1 VVDFC
6 GVFLRRDFY
15 SFGEIVMSQLKTP
28 QVFVR
33 RFDAVRARML
43 QVQMARAVIRSLI
56 LLVSGLA
63 LLAAMDYLWE
73 VPRIVRQ
80 IGLYGLVAGVS
91 AAAIAWI
98 VAAVRRSNRPRTA
111 LEIEER
117 FPELGQ
123 SVRTAVQ
130 FGGRSGAAIAED
142 GVRSTLVD
150 ALEEQV
156 DTETGPLPIEAIV
169 PTRRMKVALAASALL
184 CAALAALCVTDSNW
198 NTAAHRALLEEL
210 PYTRMEVSPG
220 TILIEQG
227 RDLMIAI
234 ELSGRTN
241 RQVTLFTRQA
251 GDESAD
257 WQEQQVVEDDVK
269 PSENGSLR
277 YEIPLTKIKEPFD
290 YRVVAGKLASDE
302 FHVTLKYPL
311 RIDKV
316 EVALTPPEYTR
327 GETTTVVEGNI
338 QALEGTQAAFRFELD
353 RAPVAAKVL
362 LADPRD
368 RLARDAD
375 EQPAPEE
382 IPVTIDGNVL
392 TMRLE
397 LTQDKVYSLA
407 AISADDMPLPENS
420 FRIRVRKD
428 QPPSVSFDSP
438 HEALEV
444 HTLAEVLMRLRA
456 RDDFGLTT
464 AGLVF
469 QVNNEEEHTLL
480 QKDFEEALAEAEQ
493 EAADGKRLPP
503 TTQAVLDKLLPLE
516 HFELTQR
523 DSVTYY
529 AFAEDNFPGGARRTE
544 SDLRF
549 IDIRPFRRTYKL
561 FDPPD
566 GGVPMG
572 GKPLPLL
579 DELIARQ
586 RFALN
591 RTMQLARRMQKAL
604 AAGSAG
610 PAAKDDL
617 TVVDNLIEFQ
627 QKLAG
632 STRDLAEAL
641 QERNVAGNDLLF
653 QAEESML
660 AAVDS
665 LTAGKYDNAVLQE
678 KDALHYLIEGRNVL
692 TIATLKK
699 SPKTQAELRAY
710 QRMQMQKLRKP
721 KDEDAAEEIASR
733 LRELADKEEFVYE
746 TLTGLQLDEEMPGSG
761 GSGGSGKSKKKPEQP
776 PESKNE
782 PKEVAAA
789 DPPEGQTPNDA
800 ENPEQSPGSDGKN
813 ASGQKGQDASQN
825 DKPADDTA
833 DDEPGEKPD
842 AARSRAE
849 LVETQADIAAEAAG
863 LQGLVEKLKDV
874 SELAKSRMTESLKMA
889 ERAAGSLERGDSK
902 DAGEAAGKASGMF
915 RELARNIEGLGAA
928 ETSQKIAAA
937 RNVSEELSQAE
948 RDFAS
953 AVDREQRDSASG
965 SESPEKNGKRR
976 PGQSTKP
983 KDDENKSPGSGGQGS
998 EDQENASG
1006 GSGTGSK
1013 DRADQAGNGG
1023 AAGEQRAEKLAS
1035 RAERIAEAG
1044 KTLEDILQGIT
1055 RSNEPGDR
1063 EAVAGVQELL
1073 TQGKLAEAVKR
1084 LEAQAPALRAGKAR
1098 ETSAEARDMADRF
1111 EAGAQRLEGLHR
1123 AIVAPRIADLMKA
1136 EREAVEL
1143 QEKLERLETQSQ
1155 IGAWH
1160 READELVEQLEKLDL
1175 AEEARDELVEAMKEA
1190 GWSAE
1195 RLLGNWDWTLRSG
1208 HYGAPLVYH
1217 RSIKH
1222 VVSDLHSIIQELI
1235 LGDLRGS
1242 ADENTPPQYERL
1254 VERYYQILSSDK

>member
-1 VVDFC
+1 
-6 GVFLRRDFY
+6 
-15 SFGEIVMSQLKTP
+15 MNQLKTP

-43 QVQMARAVIRSLI
+43 QVQMARAAIRSLV
-56 LLVSGLA
+56 LLVSGLS
-63 LLAAMDYLWE
+63 LLATMDYVWE
-73 VPRIVRQ
+73 VPQIVRQ
-80 IGLYGLVAGVS
+80 IGLYGLVAGAS
-91 AAAIAWI
+91 AAAISWI
-98 VAAVRRSNRPRTA
+98 VAAVRQSNRPRTA
-111 LEIEER
+111 LEIEEH

-130 FGGRSGAAIAED
+130 FGGRSGSAIAED

-156 DTETGPLPIEAIV
+156 DTETGPLPIEAII
-169 PTRRMKVALAASALL
+169 PTRRMKVALVASALL
-184 CAALAALCVTDSNW
+184 CAALATLCVKDSNW

-227 RDLMIAI
+227 SDLTIGI

-241 RQVTLFTRQA
+241 RQVTLFTRKA
-251 GDESAD
+251 GEESAD
-257 WQEQQVVEDDVK
+257 WQEQQAVEDDVK
-269 PSENGSLR
+269 PTENGSLR

-290 YRVVAGKLASDE
+290 YRVVAGKLSSDE

-311 RIDKV
+311 RIENV

-327 GETTTVVEGNI
+327 GETTTVTEGNV
-338 QALEGTQAAFRFELD
+338 QALEGTQAVFRFELD

-375 EQPAPEE
+375 EAPAPEE

-392 TMRLE
+392 TMQLE

-407 AISADDMPLPENS
+407 AVSADDMPLPENS

-438 HEALEV
+438 QEALEV

-456 RDDFGLTT
+456 RDDFGLTK

-480 QKDFEEALAEAEQ
+480 QKDFEEALAEAEK

-523 DSVTYY
+523 DSVTYF

-566 GGVPMG
+566 GGGAMG

-586 RFALN
+586 RFSLN
-591 RTMQLARRMQKAL
+591 RTMQLARRMQKVL
-604 AAGSAG
+604 SAGSAG
-610 PAAKDDL
+610 PAARDDL

-627 QKLAG
+627 QKLAA

-665 LTAGKYDNAVLQE
+665 LTAGKYDNGVLQE
-678 KDALHYLIEGRNVL
+678 KDALHYLIEGRQVL
-692 TIATLKK
+692 TIGISKK
-699 SPKTQAELRAY
+699 SSKTQAELRAF

-746 TLTGLQLDEEMPGSG
+746 TLTGLKLDEEMPGSD
-761 GSGGSGKSKKKPEQP
+761 GSGGSGKSKKSSEQP
-776 PESKNE
+776 AERKNE
-782 PKEVAAA
+782 PTEVAAA
-789 DPPEGQTPNDA
+789 DPQESQKPNDA
-800 ENPEQSPGSDGKN
+800 QNPEQALGTEGKTG
-813 ASGQKGQDASQN
+813 SGQKGQDAVQGEKSGE
-825 DKPADDTA
+825 KPADDSA
-833 DDEPGEKPD
+833 DGEPDEKLD

-849 LVETQADIAAEAAG
+849 LVETQADIAAEAG
-863 LQGLVEKLKDV
+863 ELQRLVEKLKDV
-874 SELAKSRMTESLKMA
+874 SDLAKSRMAESLKTA

-915 RELARNIEGLGAA
+915 RELARNVEGLGAK

-937 RNVSEELSQAE
+937 RSVSEELSQAE

-953 AVDREQRDSASG
+953 AVEREQRDSASG
-965 SESPEKNGKRR
+965 SESPEKNDKRR
-976 PGQSTKP
+976 PSQSNKP
-983 KDDENKSPGSGGQGS
+983 NDDENKSPGSGGKGN
-998 EDQENASG
+998 EDHENASG
-1006 GSGTGSK
+1006 GSGKSSK
-1013 DRADQAGNGG
+1013 DRADQDGSGG
-1023 AAGEQRAEKLAS
+1023 DAGEQRAEKLAS

-1044 KTLEDILQGIT
+1044 KTLEDILKGIT
-1055 RSNEPGDR
+1055 RSNEPADR

-1111 EAGAQRLEGLHR
+1111 EATAQRLEGLHR

-1143 QEKLERLETQSQ
+1143 QEKLERLETQAQ

-1160 READELVEQLEKLDL
+1160 READELVEELEKLDL
-1175 AEEARDELVEAMKEA
+1175 AEEARDELIEAMKEA

-1208 HYGAPLVYH
+1208 RYGAPFVYH
-1217 RSIKH
+1217 RSVKNI
-1222 VVSDLHSIIQELI
+1222 VSDLHSIIQELI